1 MLTYA
6 DVCLQQVESAAADKE
21 ALAVL
26 YNRLADPTRTQTADL
41 TAELTAQL
49 HAARAEA
56 QLNLS
61 NLKTACAC
69 EDANAHASKLE
80 RERLAGE
87 LADARLELSAAREAQ
102 DERAQREEL
111 EVEAAH
117 AGRRRAEERAA
128 AAEGALAAAGTF

>member
-1 MLTYA
+1 M
-6 DVCLQQVESAAADKE
+6 ESAAADKE

-26 YNRLADPTRTQTADL
+26 YNRLADPTRTQTADLTAEL

-111 EVEAAH
+111 EVEV
-117 AGRRRAEERAA
+117 GDR
-128 AAEGALAAAGTF
+128 GCGVC

>member
-1 MLTYA
+1 M
-6 DVCLQQVESAAADKE
+6 VSAAADRE

-26 YNRLADPTRTQTADL
+26 YHRLVDPTRTQ

-49 HAARAEA
+49 HAARAE
-56 QLNLS
+56 LNLS

-69 EDANAHASKLE
+69 ACECEDADAHASKLE

-87 LADARLELSAAREAQ
+87 LADARLELSTAREAQ
-102 DERAQREEL
+102 DELAQREQR

-117 AGRRRAEERAA
+117 AGRRRAEERAD
-128 AAEGALAAAGTF
+128 AAEGARRAVPGRWRS